1 MSGQYKEMIRYL
13 ITGAGTTGVS
23 LALYFGLVSTVLDA
37 ERPLEMQDA
46 NVISWTGA
54 VAFSYIVSRKFVFAS
69 KNEHILR
76 EAGAFFLARA
86 GTLLLDMIGMFIL
99 TSLLNVNGKIS
110 KLFIQTG
117 IIIFNYILN
126 KFFVFAHRE

>member
-1 MSGQYKEMIRYL
+1 MKKKHWNIRYL

-37 ERPLEMQDA
+37 ERPLEMQAA
-46 NVISWTGA
+46 NVISWAGA
-54 VAFSYIVSRKFVFAS
+54 VAFSYIVSRKFVFES
-69 KNEHILR
+69 KNTHILR

-99 TSLLNVNGKIS
+99 TSLLNVNNKIS

>member
-37 ERPLEMQDA
+37 ERPLEMQAA
-46 NVISWTGA
+46 NVISWAGA
-54 VAFSYIVSRKFVFAS
+54 VAFSYIVSRKFVFES
-69 KNEHILR
+69 KNTHILR

-86 GTLLLDMIGMFIL
+86 GTLLLDMGGMFIL
-99 TSLLNVNGKIS
+99 TSLLNVNNKIS

-126 KFFVFAHRE
+126 KFFVFAHGE

>member
-37 ERPLEMQDA
+37 ERPLEMQAA
-46 NVISWTGA
+46 NVISWAGA
-54 VAFSYIVSRKFVFAS
+54 VAFSYIVSRKFVFES
-69 KNEHILR
+69 KNTHILR

-99 TSLLNVNGKIS
+99 TSLLNVNNKIS

>member
-37 ERPLEMQDA
+37 ERPLEMQAA

-54 VAFSYIVSRKFVFAS
+54 VAFSYIVSRKFVVAS

-86 GTLLLDMIGMFIL
+86 GTLLLAMIGMFIL

>member
-37 ERPLEMQDA
+37 ERPLEMQAA

-76 EAGAFFLARA
+76 EAGAFVLARA

>member
-37 ERPLEMQDA
+37 ERPLEMQAA
-46 NVISWTGA
+46 NVISWAGA
-54 VAFSYIVSRKFVFAS
+54 VAFSYIVSRKFVFES
-69 KNEHILR
+69 KNTHILR

-86 GTLLLDMIGMFIL
+86 GTLLLDMGGMFIL
-99 TSLLNVNGKIS
+99 TSLLNVNNKIS

>member
-1 MSGQYKEMIRYL
+1 MRGQYKEMIRYL

-37 ERPLEMQDA
+37 ERPLEMQAA

>member
-37 ERPLEMQDA
+37 ERPLEMQAA
-46 NVISWTGA
+46 NVISWAGA

>member
-37 ERPLEMQDA
+37 ERPLEMQAA
-46 NVISWTGA
+46 NVISWAGA
-54 VAFSYIVSRKFVFAS
+54 VAFSYIVSRKFVFES
-69 KNEHILR
+69 KNTHILR

>member
-1 MSGQYKEMIRYL
+1 MSGQHKEMIRYL

-37 ERPLEMQDA
+37 EIPLEMQAA
-46 NVISWTGA
+46 NVISWAGA
-54 VAFSYIVSRKFVFAS
+54 VAFSYIVSRKFVFES
-69 KNEHILR
+69 KNTHILR

-86 GTLLLDMIGMFIL
+86 GTLLLDMGGMFIL
-99 TSLLNVNGKIS
+99 TSLLNVNNKIS

-126 KFFVFAHRE
+126 KFFVFAHGE

>member
-37 ERPLEMQDA
+37 ERPLEMQAA
-46 NVISWTGA
+46 NVISWAGA
-54 VAFSYIVSRKFVFAS
+54 VAFSYIVSRKFVFES
-69 KNEHILR
+69 KNTHILR

-99 TSLLNVNGKIS
+99 TSLLNVNNKIS

-126 KFFVFAHRE
+126 KFFVFAHGE